1 VARAL
6 QIPILMYHSVSD
18 ACAPRFRRFAVRPAT
33 FEAQMRYLSEQG
45 FTTLTISDLIEA
57 MSGRVAMPRKPV
69 VVTFDDG
76 FADFYEAAL
85 PVLQQYGQTATLYVV
100 SGAVGKTS
108 TWLDSIGGG
117 ARPMVSWSNLIE
129 IQKCGIEIGAH
140 TVTHAALDLLPTAAV
155 KDEIANS
162 KRMLEDGLGRPVVSF
177 AYPFGYQNATV
188 RDVVKAEGYSSA
200 CAVQYRM
207 CVPHDDPFALP
218 RHIALDG
225 WDNKTFAAVLEGR
238 PQRFPNFLD
247 RTRSHAWRA
256 ARRAVGSFYP

>member
-1 VARAL
+1 MARAL

-45 FTTLTISDLIEA
+45 FTTLTVSGLIEA
-57 MSGRVAMPRKPV
+57 MSGRAALPRKPV
-69 VVTFDDG
+69 VLTFDDG

-85 PVLQQYGQTATLYVV
+85 LVLRRYGQTATLYVV

-108 TWLDSIGGG
+108 TWLEGIGEGK
-117 ARPMVSWSNLIE
+117 RPMATWSNLVE
-129 IQKCGIEIGAH
+129 IQKCGVEIGAH
-140 TVTHAALDLLPTAAV
+140 TVSHAALDLLPAAAAR
-155 KDEIANS
+155 DEIANS
-162 KRMLEDGLGRPVVSF
+162 KRMLEDGLGCPVSTF
-177 AYPFGYQNATV
+177 AYPFGYQTAAV

-200 CAVQYRM
+200 CAVRYKM
-207 CVPHDDPFALP
+207 CTPQDDRFALP
-218 RHIALDG
+218 RHIALDS
-225 WDNKTFAAVLEGR
+225 WDSKTFAAVLEGR
-238 PQRFPNFLD
+238 PQRLPNFLD